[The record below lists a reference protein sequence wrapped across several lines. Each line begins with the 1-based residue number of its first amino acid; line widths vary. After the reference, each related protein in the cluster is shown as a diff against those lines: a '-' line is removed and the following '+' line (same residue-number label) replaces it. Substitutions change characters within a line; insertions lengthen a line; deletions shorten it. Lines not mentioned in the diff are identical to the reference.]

1 MANTLQKPWGVT
13 VQISEVKIRQI
24 SCKNPGEH
32 PAEGHI
38 EIYGPEVAGNEGE
51 GTPRGTLL
59 EFTDFSCKHF
69 HLLFNILLWGGNSC
83 IKKVRLGPKKNRRP
97 IENRHLAPTLKN
109 FTF

>member
-1 MANTLQKPWGVT
+1 MKIA
-13 VQISEVKIRQI
+13 QISR
-24 SCKNPGEH
+24 KNPGEH

-69 HLLFNILLWGGNSC
+69 QLHLVMGVL
-83 IKKVRLGPKKNRRP
+83 
-97 IENRHLAPTLKN
+97 ENRHLVPTLQN